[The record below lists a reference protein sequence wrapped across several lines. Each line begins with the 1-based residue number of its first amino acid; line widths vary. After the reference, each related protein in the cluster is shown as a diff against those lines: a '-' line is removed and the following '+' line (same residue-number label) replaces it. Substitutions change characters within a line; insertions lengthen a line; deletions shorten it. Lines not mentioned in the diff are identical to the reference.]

1 MKFVLKQYDTELIS
15 FDLRSEGLD
24 GFVCTRHTGRK
35 GVSALRTP
43 PMKEDDICNLNAYVK
58 TRTPYFGS
66 SFRELAA
73 VFMTDCQRKQL
84 RKLIDF
90 RFTRDRNYNLPAKRL
105 KILEAFLQRRILQI
119 CKCIDVSIK

>member
-24 GFVCTRHTGRK
+24 GFVCTRHTDRK
-35 GVSALRTP
+35 GVSALWTP
-43 PMKEDDICNLNAYVK
+43 PTKEDDICNLNAYVK

-66 SFRELAA
+66 SFDELAA
-73 VFMTDCQRKQL
+73 AFMTDRQRKQL

-90 RFTRDRNYNLPAKRL
+90 RFTRDSNYNLPAKRL
-105 KILEAFLQRRILQI
+105 KALEAFLLRRI
-119 CKCIDVSIK
+119 IKLRKNS

>member
-15 FDLRSEGLD
+15 FDLRLEGLD
-24 GFVCTRHTGRK
+24 GFVCTRHTGRR
-35 GVSALRTP
+35 GGSALRTP

-66 SFRELAA
+66 SFAELAA
-73 VFMTDCQRKQL
+73 AFMTDRQRKQL

-105 KILEAFLQRRILQI
+105 KALEAFLQRQVRKLSAGE
-119 CKCIDVSIK
+119 K